1 MQSSCSMSMP
11 IMVHT
16 ALSATMVKHA
26 DANFPQIEDERSLP
40 APTAVFSVWP
50 PMQ

>member
-1 MQSSCSMSMP
+1 MP

-16 ALSATMVKHA
+16 ALPATMVKHA

-40 APTAVFSVWP
+40 VPIAVLSVWP